1 MSGGNKTDDKSP
13 EPEKPGPEKPGPE
26 KPGPEKPG
34 PEKPGPEKPEDK
46 KPEDNKPG
54 DKEAEQEKRRSKQRA
69 AIIRAI
75 LATAALALVA
85 ILLIDWNAIVFE
97 GSAAGTIDAELRGD
111 PVQMESRVAGYIT
124 RIGTDDDQPVHRGQ
138 LLYEIEQDVYRS
150 QVEQNQA
157 SLHQTQAQLAEL
169 DARLDAQRA
178 TIASQQAGVQASDAG
193 RFQAAAELARQ
204 RALHGTEGGILRD
217 YQRAEADARQNSE
230 MVVSSQDQLRAAQ
243 AQLTVLQAQRAQVQ
257 AQLAAQTAQLDA
269 ARINFG
275 YTRIVAPADGF
286 VTARL
291 AFPGTYVT
299 PGRPLITFVP
309 AGDVWAVANY
319 REEQL
324 IDLAVGQRAELHVDA
339 FPRVTLHGHVQ
350 SLGPTSVAD
359 QSALPPE
366 RATGNFTKV
375 VQRVAVKITLD
386 PGQPLVARL
395 FPGLSVEAHV
405 STR

>member
-1 MSGGNKTDDKSP
+1 MSEEDNEKSP
-13 EPEKPGPEKPGPE
+13 EDSKQ
-26 KPGPEKPG
+26 
-34 PEKPGPEKPEDK
+34 
-46 KPEDNKPG
+46 
-54 DKEAEQEKRRSKQRA
+54 EQEKARSKRRA
-69 AIIRAI
+69 ALVRAI
-75 LATAALALVA
+75 LATAALIVMAV
-85 ILLIDWNAIVFE
+85 LLIDWNAIYFE

-111 PVQMESRVAGYIT
+111 PVQIESRVAGYIT

-138 LLYEIEQDVYRS
+138 LLYEIEQDVYQA

-157 SLHQTQAQLAEL
+157 ALHQTQAQLAEL
-169 DARLDAQRA
+169 DARLAAQHA
-178 TIASQQAGVQASDAG
+178 TIASQAANVQASDAG

-204 RALHGTEGGILRD
+204 RALRGTEGGILRD
-217 YQRAEADARQNSE
+217 YQRAAADARQNTE
-230 MVVSSQDQLRAAQ
+230 MVAASQDQLRAAE
-243 AQLTVLQAQRAQVQ
+243 AQLTILQAQRAQAQ
-257 AQLAAQTAQLDA
+257 AQLAAQAAQLDV
-269 ARINFG
+269 ARITLG

-291 AFPGTYVT
+291 AFPGTYIT

-309 AGDVWAVANY
+309 AGDVWAIANY

-350 SLGPTSVAD
+350 SFGPTSQAD

-375 VQRVAVKITLD
+375 VQRVPVKITLD
-386 PGQPLVARL
+386 PGQPIVARL
-395 FPGLSVEAHV
+395 LPGLSVEARIF
-405 STR
+405 TR

>member
-1 MSGGNKTDDKSP
+1 MSDD
-13 EPEKPGPEKPGPE
+13 G
-26 KPGPEKPG
+26 
-34 PEKPGPEKPEDK
+34 KPEENPKDRDEK
-46 KPEDNKPG
+46 KPEDRQ
-54 DKEAEQEKRRSKQRA
+54 KEDREKAEKQRSKKRA

-75 LATAALALVA
+75 LATAALALIA
-85 ILLIDWNAIVFE
+85 LLLIDWNAIVFE
-97 GSAAGTIDAELRGD
+97 GGPAGTIDAQLRGD
-111 PVQMESRVAGYIT
+111 PVQIESRVAGYIT

-138 LLYEIEQDVYRS
+138 LLYEIEQDVYQA

-157 SLHQTQAQLAEL
+157 TLHQTQAQLTEL
-169 DARLDAQRA
+169 DARLAAQRA
-178 TIASQQAGVQASDAG
+178 TIASQAANVQASDAG

-204 RALHGTEGGILRD
+204 RALRGTDGGILRD
-217 YQRAEADARQNSE
+217 YQRAEADSRQNTE
-230 MVVSSQDQLRAAQ
+230 AVVSSQDQLRAAQ
-243 AQLTVLQAQRAQVQ
+243 AQLTIMQAQRAQAQ
-257 AQLAAQTAQLDA
+257 AQLAAQSAQLDV
-269 ARINFG
+269 ARINLG
-275 YTRIVAPADGF
+275 YTRILAPADGF

-309 AGDVWAVANY
+309 ANDVWAVANY

-350 SLGPTSVAD
+350 SFGPTSVAN

-375 VQRVAVKITLD
+375 VQRVPVKITL
-386 PGQPLVARL
+386 VA
-395 FPGLSVEAHV
+395 G
-405 STR
+405 